1 VIRHLAASR
10 WFKLG
15 LLAITLGFCAYGLY
29 AERAD
34 MAAALHHLAWYS
46 VAGAAIAVI
55 AGLGCMM
62 LAWRALL
69 ADLGSPLPLRA
80 ASRILFVA
88 QLGKYVPGAV
98 WAAAAQVELARGQ
111 QVPRKRSASATV
123 VAMLV
128 TLATGLLVAAVALP
142 LSSGAAARHY
152 WWALALAPPALI
164 ALYPPVMGWGLDR
177 ALRLAKR
184 PPLERRISG
193 AGVLRAAAWSLAGWA
208 FFSVHSWLLVAGVTG
223 KGVSVLPIATGA
235 YALAWCVGFV
245 LIPFPG
251 GVGPRE
257 LALIA
262 ALAPVMPRG
271 SAIVVA
277 IVSRLVMTIGD
288 LAWAALAFG
297 LGRGALRAMARGG
310 TAAPA
315 QASAAAPAEASA
327 AAPAEASAAAPAQA
341 SAAAPAE
348 GGAGAGTS
356 SAGQAQSGAATPP
369 GNGAAAQADHGA
381 AAQAENAPGAPAGN
395 SAGGPAGDKAA
406 ARAKNSARR

>member
-10 WFKLG
+10 WVKLG

-46 VAGAAIAVI
+46 VAGAAVAVI

-62 LAWRALL
+62 LSWRALL
-69 ADLGSPLPLRA
+69 ADLGSPLRLRA
-80 ASRILFVA
+80 ATRILFVA
-88 QLGKYVPGAV
+88 QLGKYVPGSV
-98 WAAAAQVELARGQ
+98 WAMAAQVELARGHE
-111 QVPRKRSASATV
+111 VPRRRSASATV

-142 LSSGAAARHY
+142 LSSGAAVRHY

-164 ALYPPVMGWGLDR
+164 ALYPPVMGWALDR
-177 ALRLAKR
+177 ALRLARR
-184 PPLERRISG
+184 PPLERRVSG

-223 KGVSVLPIATGA
+223 KGLSVLPIAAGA
-235 YALAWCVGFV
+235 YALAWSVGFV

-257 LALIA
+257 LAFIA

-277 IVSRLVMTIGD
+277 VVSRLVLTIGD
-288 LAWAALAFG
+288 LVWAAVAFG
-297 LGRGALRAMARGG
+297 LGRGGQRGAQGVARDDATGPAALGTTGGARGAATATGATGGARDGATATG
-310 TAAPA
+310 TT
-315 QASAAAPAEASA
+315 
-327 AAPAEASAAAPAQA
+327 
-341 SAAAPAE
+341 
-348 GGAGAGTS
+348 AGAG
-356 SAGQAQSGAATPP
+356 
-369 GNGAAAQADHGA
+369 D
-381 AAQAENAPGAPAGN
+381 
-395 SAGGPAGDKAA
+395 
-406 ARAKNSARR
+406 SARR